1 MIIVNID
8 KNTPIEKALKVLKS
22 KIIKT
27 KQSQELFERKEFK
40 KKSVSRR
47 EQILKAIYI
56 EKLNKSK

>member
-8 KNTPIEKALKVLKS
+8 RSTPIEKALKVLKS
-22 KIIKT
+22 KVIKT
-27 KQSQELFERKEFK
+27 KQSQELLSRKEYK
-40 KKSVSRR
+40 KKSVHRR

>member
-8 KNTPIEKALKVLKS
+8 KNTPIEKALKVLKN
-22 KIIKT
+22 KVIKT
-27 KQSQELFERKEFK
+27 KQSQELFNRKEYK

-56 EKLNKSK
+56 EKLSKLK